1 MNKTKLVK
9 FNNGLYEQLNLVL
22 SSAEPDAT
30 TSTQYGFI
38 IAGYCPSYVESIADD
53 SLSARCGLQKGDLLI
68 RINETNCC
76 RATLKS
82 ILGLIKSSPSQ
93 TGLKLTVYRSLS
105 QAGQNKKR
113 KLTERRAA
121 ELKSAKK
128 SSRRKLLNKL
138 FKPSLWLSC
147 AQQPLNLLLQPS
159 TCGFSSANATQLNP
173 NNTTYYSRSVEA
185 KQEKSLSVGDTGY
198 ETLSRYDSLPK
209 ADSPSSKQNDFSIE
223 TVTNT
228 TNSYSQCDLTLAQSE
243 RLAKSAK
250 KQEMSGPDEQFNE
263 YRTQLIGSLIEMEA
277 NFVSYLSVAVAT
289 FSRPLRGF
297 FMKQQDYFALFQN
310 IEKILVIS
318 ENFLR
323 SMDKW
328 SAFDL
333 YARIGQLYTQKLSL
347 FKEAFTIYIKGYS
360 KSKSLLHELK
370 SHSKQFRLFLKEVQT
385 GSLTLA
391 NLLDLPVVHLRQTL
405 EVFVQIRKMTGESKR
420 NPSEAPRIDSVIGE
434 LRKLLLSLS
443 SDETMQSVGPVGFDS
458 REDLTST
465 TFFMMNNEESSLS
478 SLAYSDQC
486 STEENSSDESVYY
499 PSCKFFRNS

>member
-1 MNKTKLVK
+1 MSSKKLVK
-9 FNNGLYEQLNLVL
+9 FNNGLYEKLTLVL
-22 SSAEPDAT
+22 NSSEPGPT

-38 IAGYCPSYVESIADD
+38 IAGYCPSYVENITED
-53 SLSARCGLQKGDLLI
+53 SLSFRCGLKKGDLLI
-68 RINETNCC
+68 RINDINCC

-82 ILGLIKSSPSQ
+82 ILSLIKSSPAQ
-93 TGLKLTVYRSLS
+93 TGLKLTVYRSLNQTS
-105 QAGQNKKR
+105 QNKKR
-113 KLTERRAA
+113 KLVEKKTA
-121 ELKSAKK
+121 ELKSTKK
-128 SSRRKLLNKL
+128 SSHKKLLNKL

-147 AQQPLNLLLQPS
+147 AQPLNLLLQPN
-159 TCGFSSANATQLNP
+159 TCGFSSANATHLNP
-173 NNTTYYSRSVEA
+173 NNTTYYSKSVEA

-209 ADSPSSKQNDFSIE
+209 TDSQISKQNDFSIE

-243 RLAKSAK
+243 CLAKSVK
-250 KQEMSGPDEQFNE
+250 KQEISESDEQFNE
-263 YRTQLIGSLIEMEA
+263 YRTQLIGNLIEMEA

-297 FMKQQDYFALFQN
+297 FMKQQDYFTLFQN

-333 YARIGQLYTQKLSL
+333 YSRIGQLYTQKLSL

-370 SHSKQFRLFLKEVQT
+370 SHSKQFRLFLKEVQS

-405 EVFVQIRKMTGESKR
+405 EVFVQIRKMTVESKR

-434 LRKLLLSLS
+434 LRKLLLNLS

-486 STEENSSDESVYY
+486 STEENSSSDESVYY